1 MKKMRWSEAPLP
13 DSDHGGINHHTN
25 NGNGNANGVG
35 GASNNVSSQQQ
46 QQQQQQQ
53 PTTPQIKNHSVTYH
67 RGYLYCFGGY
77 DGRRNHQTLLIY
89 SLREGRW
96 MTPASNSSGALGGGG
111 GANGLVGGGVSGS
124 GRERY
129 MVRGVPPPGR
139 NGHTATLA
147 TTSRRRRNLRNR
159 NRSAAAAAA
168 RRRNYLLNSTTT
180 VGSDDANIIGN
191 TTMGAGSNVSM
202 AIDDGDDVSGGSSE
216 GGGGSR
222 EERERTTTSGTQEEV
237 KQAMAELTSAIDAMN
252 DELETQHT
260 TTTTTAT
267 NNKENSTKNNN
278 HRNDNSQGGEI
289 ENNTFMSNNTTNH
302 HHRNPNEEEDA
313 ETNNSS
319 GNPMEED
326 VEQEQDDDDD
336 DDEDAQI
343 IIIGGWLGSG
353 PLAASDMW
361 VLDISGGLERLRW
374 FQPPTLGNPPG
385 PCNMHSAD
393 FIPSRGEV
401 YVFRGGNGREY
412 LNDLHALDVESYAW
426 RAVQTHGTAPQQR
439 ANHSSALLDRSP
451 HKSELFIF
459 GGWNGSERLNDI
471 HVLDTETST
480 WSTPR
485 VMGVK
490 PHPRAGM
497 TLTALRGRL
506 YLFGGS
512 GTSSK
517 CFDDLQVLDRKE
529 MAWLDVN
536 EEEEDSSSSSN
547 HNNRG
552 MQHPPFGAYYDNSWE
567 MITEAANNNNHHN
580 NNHHNHREASSSWE
594 MLGGQDGMD
603 DSNDGGGV
611 GNNGNNR
618 NGGSGIKF
626 ADWRSYNGGTMGG
639 ATMGGHHHPHHHGG
653 VGGCIRSVA
662 NPNDEDMVPSVYVN
676 GKPPGRRAG
685 HTATAV
691 GRHIYVFGGS
701 CGTDYLNDFFVL
713 DTDPPPIMKI
723 TEPPSP
729 QLYAS
734 RLRHFYNDEEF
745 SDVTFLVEGRKVF
758 GHKLVLSTVSDCFR
772 AMFMTG
778 FRESGSEKTEI
789 EIPNCSYRS
798 FCTMMEYIYTGRGP
812 RDINVYADE
821 QHGHNSGLDE
831 AISLLEL
838 ADQFFLYNLK
848 QIIEGILQPAV
859 NGETYQFLLQI
870 AQKTN
875 ASQLE
880 SYCRYFERN
889 MEELIVV

>member
-1 MKKMRWSEAPLP
+1 
-13 DSDHGGINHHTN
+13 
-25 NGNGNANGVG
+25 
-35 GASNNVSSQQQ
+35 
-46 QQQQQQQ
+46 
-53 PTTPQIKNHSVTYH
+53 
-67 RGYLYCFGGY
+67 
-77 DGRRNHQTLLIY
+77 
-89 SLREGRW
+89 
-96 MTPASNSSGALGGGG
+96 
-111 GANGLVGGGVSGS
+111 
-124 GRERY
+124 
-129 MVRGVPPPGR
+129 
-139 NGHTATLA
+139 
-147 TTSRRRRNLRNR
+147 
-159 NRSAAAAAA
+159 
-168 RRRNYLLNSTTT
+168 
-180 VGSDDANIIGN
+180 
-191 TTMGAGSNVSM
+191 
-202 AIDDGDDVSGGSSE
+202 
-216 GGGGSR
+216 
-222 EERERTTTSGTQEEV
+222 
-237 KQAMAELTSAIDAMN
+237 
-252 DELETQHT
+252 
-260 TTTTTAT
+260 
-267 NNKENSTKNNN
+267 
-278 HRNDNSQGGEI
+278 
-289 ENNTFMSNNTTNH
+289 
-302 HHRNPNEEEDA
+302 
-313 ETNNSS
+313 
-319 GNPMEED
+319 
-326 VEQEQDDDDD
+326 
-336 DDEDAQI
+336 
-343 IIIGGWLGSG
+343 
-353 PLAASDMW
+353 
-361 VLDISGGLERLRW
+361 
-374 FQPPTLGNPPG
+374 
-385 PCNMHSAD
+385 MHSAD

-412 LNDLHALDVESYAW
+412 LNDLHALDVETYTW
-426 RAVQTHGTAPQQR
+426 RAVQTHGIAPQQR
-439 ANHSSALLDRSP
+439 ANHSSALLESSGA
-451 HKSELFIF
+451 SELFVF

-471 HVLDTETST
+471 HVLDTATST

-536 EEEEDSSSSSN
+536 ETEEGDSESIGG
-547 HNNRG
+547 NNNTG
-552 MQHPPFGAYYDNSWE
+552 GSKQQGGQSPYYDNSWD
-567 MITEAANNNNHHN
+567 MISENNQNVN
-580 NNHHNHREASSSWE
+580 RDSSSWE
-594 MLGGQDGMD
+594 MLGGQDGMMTG
-603 DSNDGGGV
+603 SGG
-611 GNNGNNR
+611 NGDA
-618 NGGSGIKF
+618 GIKF
-626 ADWRSYNGGTMGG
+626 ADWRAYAGPTMGAHPMG
-639 ATMGGHHHPHHHGG
+639 AAGGGMS
-653 VGGCIRSVA
+653 SVA

-713 DTDPPPIMKI
+713 DTDPPPSMKI

-745 SDVTFLVEGRKVF
+745 SDVTFLVEGRQVF

-789 EIPNCSYRS
+789 EIPNCSYSS

-812 RDINVYADE
+812 QNINVYSDTP
-821 QHGHNSGLDE
+821 GHNGMDR

-859 NGETYQFLLQI
+859 NVDTYVFLRQV

-875 ASQLE
+875 AHQLE

-889 MEELIVV
+889 MNFLE

>member
-1 MKKMRWSEAPLP
+1 MSNMRWSEPRPIP
-13 DSDHGGINHHTN
+13 DSDGGGGVGGGG
-25 NGNGNANGVG
+25 NGNGNGNGG
-35 GASNNVSSQQQ
+35 SNNVNGNNANGN
-46 QQQQQQQ
+46 

-96 MTPASNSSGALGGGG
+96 ITPATTGGAGGGNNGNGGGG
-111 GANGLVGGGVSGS
+111 GTHFT
-124 GRERY
+124 
-129 MVRGVPPPGR
+129 VRGVAPPGR

-147 TTSRRRRNLRNR
+147 TCRASTRSRRRRRRHWFDDNNDVGGLNDI
-159 NRSAAAAAA
+159 NANSNNNGGDYNNSALSDPPSAA
-168 RRRNYLLNSTTT
+168 
-180 VGSDDANIIGN
+180 
-191 TTMGAGSNVSM
+191 
-202 AIDDGDDVSGGSSE
+202 E
-216 GGGGSR
+216 
-222 EERERTTTSGTQEEV
+222 EEV
-237 KQAMAELTSAIDAMN
+237 QHAIEELASAIDAMDAELSNIHN
-252 DELETQHT
+252 DGGRGGNGAVKADLMGDDVN
-260 TTTTTAT
+260 A
-267 NNKENSTKNNN
+267 
-278 HRNDNSQGGEI
+278 QGGEESI
-289 ENNTFMSNNTTNH
+289 CNNPNDDDDADEDDVDSDDTASEVEDENNDNQMD
-302 HHRNPNEEEDA
+302 EGDD
-313 ETNNSS
+313 
-319 GNPMEED
+319 G
-326 VEQEQDDDDD
+326 DDDD

-361 VLDISGGLERLRW
+361 VLDISGGLDRLRW
-374 FQPPTLGNPPG
+374 FQPPTLGTPPG

-412 LNDLHALDVESYAW
+412 LNDLHALDVESYTW
-426 RAVQTHGTAPQQR
+426 REVQTHGVAPQQR
-439 ANHSSALLDRSP
+439 ANHSSALLDWNGA
-451 HKSELFIF
+451 SELFVF

-471 HVLDTETST
+471 HILDTATST

-485 VMGVK
+485 VLGVK

-536 EEEEDSSSSSN
+536 DEDDMSASKQSHRQHAGTSSS
-547 HNNRG
+547 
-552 MQHPPFGAYYDNSWE
+552 AYYDNSWE
-567 MITEAANNNNHHN
+567 MVTTGRAGGTNMSEAA
-580 NNHHNHREASSSWE
+580 ASSSWE
-594 MLGGQDGMD
+594 MLGGQDGMTMGD
-603 DSNDGGGV
+603 DN
-611 GNNGNNR
+611 
-618 NGGSGIKF
+618 GIKF
-626 ADWRSYNGGTMGG
+626 ADWRSYAGSSG
-639 ATMGGHHHPHHHGG
+639 AQNPMCSG
-653 VGGCIRSVA
+653 SA

-691 GRHIYVFGGS
+691 GRHVYVFGGS

-713 DTDPPPIMKI
+713 DTDPPPLMNV

-789 EIPNCSYRS
+789 EIPNCSYSS
-798 FCTMMEYIYTGRGP
+798 FVTMMEYIYTGRGP
-812 RDINVYADE
+812 
-821 QHGHNSGLDE
+821 HGIDVFSGNGMDR
-831 AISLLEL
+831 AIALLEL

-859 NGETYQFLLQI
+859 NGETYTFLRQVAL
-870 AQKTN
+870 KTN
-875 ASQLE
+875 ANQLE

-889 MEELIVV
+889 MDELLE

>member
-1 MKKMRWSEAPLP
+1 MKNMRWSEAPLP
-13 DSDHGGINHHTN
+13 DSDGGGG
-25 NGNGNANGVG
+25 GNGT
-35 GASNNVSSQQQ
+35 
-46 QQQQQQQ
+46 

-96 MTPASNSSGALGGGG
+96 ITPAGTGNN
-111 GANGLVGGGVSGS
+111 NGVSVGVGVGGNNNRQHNNDT
-124 GRERY
+124 REHFT
-129 MVRGVPPPGR
+129 VRGVPPPGR

-147 TTSRRRRNLRNR
+147 TCRSSRSRRRRRNLIANG
-159 NRSAAAAAA
+159 NNNNADNAAASDADADAAMAAMDPSSAA
-168 RRRNYLLNSTTT
+168 
-180 VGSDDANIIGN
+180 
-191 TTMGAGSNVSM
+191 
-202 AIDDGDDVSGGSSE
+202 
-216 GGGGSR
+216 
-222 EERERTTTSGTQEEV
+222 QEEV
-237 KQAMAELTSAIDAMN
+237 KQAIAELASAIDAM
-252 DELETQHT
+252 DAELD
-260 TTTTTAT
+260 T
-267 NNKENSTKNNN
+267 NENNAV
-278 HRNDNSQGGEI
+278 NDNTQGGDDDV
-289 ENNTFMSNNTTNH
+289 TTINH
-302 HHRNPNEEEDA
+302 NHLNNPNEEEEDDD
-313 ETNNSS
+313 
-319 GNPMEED
+319 GNDNQMNED
-326 VEQEQDDDDD
+326 DDDDDDD

-361 VLDISGGLERLRW
+361 VLDISGGLERLHW
-374 FQPPTLGNPPG
+374 FQPPTVGTPPG

-393 FIPSRGEV
+393 FIPSRGKV

-412 LNDLHALDVESYAW
+412 LNDLHALDVETYTW
-426 RAVQTHGTAPQQR
+426 RAVQTHGVAPQQR
-439 ANHSSALLDRSP
+439 ANHSSALLD
-451 HKSELFIF
+451 HNGKSELFIF

-471 HVLDTETST
+471 HVLDTATST

-485 VMGVK
+485 VLGVK

-536 EEEEDSSSSSN
+536 EEEEESSSN
-547 HNNRG
+547 NNNKQQQQQ
-552 MQHPPFGAYYDNSWE
+552 QHPSPYYDNSLE
-567 MITEAANNNNHHN
+567 MTTGGANNSN
-580 NNHHNHREASSSWE
+580 NNRDPSSSWE
-594 MLGGQDGMD
+594 MLGGQDGMMM
-603 DSNDGGGV
+603 GGGG
-611 GNNGNNR
+611 GNNNDNDT
-618 NGGSGIKF
+618 GIKF
-626 ADWRSYNGGTMGG
+626 ADWRSYSGTSGGV
-639 ATMGGHHHPHHHGG
+639 HHHPG
-653 VGGCIRSVA
+653 GGCISSVA

-713 DTDPPPIMKI
+713 DTDPPPLMKI

-789 EIPNCSYRS
+789 EIPNCSYSS

-812 RDINVYADE
+812 HDINVYSDE
-821 QHGHNSGLDE
+821 HGHNGMDR

-859 NGETYQFLLQI
+859 NGETYTFLRQV

-875 ASQLE
+875 ANQLE

-889 MEELIVV
+889 MNELIE